1 MKKLYKVTA
10 KVSGHLNNIDPD
22 AITADNTV
30 VFTAYGNKRST
41 EQSAINYVKTTCR
54 LIGCKLEKVIS
65 VKEVVKAAE

>member
-41 EQSAINYVKTTCR
+41 DQSAINYVKTTCR
-54 LIGCKLEKVIS
+54 LIGCKLDEVIN
-65 VKEVVKAAE
+65 VKEIQ

>member
-22 AITADNTV
+22 MITADNTV

-54 LIGCKLEKVIS
+54 LIGCKLEEVLN
-65 VKEVVKAAE
+65 VKEMQQ

>member
-10 KVSGHLNNIDPD
+10 KVSGRLNNIDPD
-22 AITADNTV
+22 MITADNTV

-54 LIGCKLEKVIS
+54 LIGCKLEEVIN
-65 VKEVVKAAE
+65 VKEIQQ